1 MQKKSE
7 GDNLDYQGTLDGSK
21 ASPEETGSIGSDEVS
36 AGKTD
41 DLRRWLSGE
50 ETLLDRKSHV

>member
-21 ASPEETGSIGSDEVS
+21 ASPEETGSID
-36 AGKTD
+36 
-41 DLRRWLSGE
+41 
-50 ETLLDRKSHV
+50 